1 MLLMVFDMIFAMNII
16 DNLIYILVLKSKYIL
31 KQD

>member
-16 DNLIYILVLKSKYIL
+16 DNLIYILVFKSKYIL